1 MLHSDRFVLSTAAE
15 EYLCICLLC
24 ISRVIATSLEA
35 FILRIFRQK
44 NKAGFIKAFSD
55 NPEPFCTGFAPLAT
69 MMRNLFLRKPSL
81 WPRFHVTV
89 AKSLEVKKAEVVELE
104 VAMTDSMRE
113 IQTAVLECIEVSI
126 SELKKGN
133 SVLDMEDWN
142 IDSALHKNFDVIVKR
157 QLDPLWHRISWKT
170 KQIVNDLTV
179 LREIL
184 HLLLTYDCVMFYQHL
199 ETILAIHTPPPGS
212 TRTSQPPWLFLEAA
226 QTIFNVAKARVY
238 TGIASKATI
247 NNNPIGEIP
256 RSLTPV
262 LEEQPKWSLLAD
274 VLDEIERDIHLNP
287 VPQGSSNGATLIM
300 CSDEKTCRQI
310 REYLQTMNER
320 PLDCE
325 EQGRDD
331 NEDPK
336 GVSAAYM
343 MRRRLRGYLAWK
355 HDFSKIS
362 ASLFAEDQ
370 RARAG
375 PAFTGDQRHQPDS
388 FRGQAPPNKRRRIRG
403 GGTGASGP
411 SRGRGGAITITEDQP
426 ANVAELIA
434 GVRPTEEEQEI
445 KQEIGADL
453 FENMDNYFE
462 LYEMGNLIVVH
473 PYDGDMDERVLEEL
487 KPKYVIM
494 YELDPAFIR
503 RVEVSF
509 LPIFLVEHWC

>member
-1 MLHSDRFVLSTAAE
+1 MLHSERFVLSTDIE
-15 EYLCICLLC
+15 EENLYMLTLY
-24 ISRVIATSLEA
+24 SHRVIATSTEA

-44 NKAGFIKAFSD
+44 NKLGFIKAFSD

-113 IQTAVLECIEVSI
+113 IQTAILECIEVSV
-126 SELKKGN
+126 SDLKKGN

-157 QLDPLWHRISWKT
+157 QLDPVWHRISPKT
-170 KQIVNDLTV
+170 RQIVSDLTV
-179 LREIL
+179 LRGIL
-184 HLLLTYDCVMFYQHL
+184 HSLLTYDCVTFYQHL
-199 ETILAIHTPPPGS
+199 ETILAIHTPPPGT
-212 TRTSQPPWLFLEAA
+212 TRHSQPPWLFLDAA
-226 QTIFNVAKARVY
+226 QTIFSVAKARVF
-238 TGIASKATI
+238 TGTASKATI
-247 NNNPIGEIP
+247 SNNPIGSIP
-256 RSLTPV
+256 LSLTPV

-274 VLDEIERDIHLNP
+274 VLEEIERDIHFNP
-287 VPQGSSNGATLIM
+287 VPQDSANGTALVM

-310 REYLQTMNER
+310 REYLQAMNEH
-320 PLDCE
+320 PLDS
-325 EQGRDD
+325 EQGSHD
-331 NEDPK
+331 NEDSK
-336 GVSAAYM
+336 KEASGAYM

-375 PAFTGDQRHQPDS
+375 PSFAGDQRRQPDS
-388 FRGQAPPNKRRRIRG
+388 FRGQAPPNKRRRTRG
-403 GGTGASGP
+403 GGTATSGP
-411 SRGRGGAITITEDQP
+411 SRGRGGVITITEDQP
-426 ANVAELIA
+426 VNVAELIA
-434 GVRPTEEEQEI
+434 GMMPTEVEQAL
-445 KQEIGADL
+445 KQEIGADP
-453 FENMDNYFE
+453 FENMDDYFE

-473 PYDGDMDERVLEEL
+473 PYDGDMDERLLEEL
-487 KPKYVIM
+487 KPKYIIM

-503 RVEVSF
+503 RVEVCFCLS
-509 LPIFLVEHWC
+509 W